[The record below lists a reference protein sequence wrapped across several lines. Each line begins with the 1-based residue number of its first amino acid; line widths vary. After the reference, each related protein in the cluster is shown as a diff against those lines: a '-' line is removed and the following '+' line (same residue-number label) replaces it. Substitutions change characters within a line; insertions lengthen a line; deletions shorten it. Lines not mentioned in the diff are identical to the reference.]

1 MDLSPLI
8 FNTAKNVSKQLYS
21 IDKGVELIKS
31 QLEKACPSPEE
42 LKRLIDI
49 KNKLVENLTKIST
62 QLGILTTTTTTVSSL
77 INGLNI
83 TIKIIKSIPLPTS
96 IPPGIGIPTSLII
109 KFSDILSLLKKVV
122 EQGRG
127 GIGGVKNIL
136 NSFKTI
142 INNIITKLNSLDIL
156 FLFCLEKYFGGTP
169 TPEQLSEFGF
179 LSTPNNIFEFLTE
192 PSEVIDPNDLFY
204 KNWKLEIQYN
214 PYNKLS
220 IPSRRVKGTEQTTG
234 VVLYNYLNGKYSY
247 SPKVSILIEEIK
259 FKIDNYSIVT
269 PLIQNIYNQN
279 TLQ

>member
-8 FNTAKNVSKQLYS
+8 FNTAKNVSKQFYL

-42 LKRLIDI
+42 LKRLIGV

-62 QLGILTTTTTTVSSL
+62 QLEILTTTTSTVSSL
-77 INGLNI
+77 IKGLNT
-83 TIKIIKSIPLPTS
+83 TIKIIKAIPIPTS

-122 EQGRG
+122 EQGEG

-136 NSFKTI
+136 NSFKTT

-156 FLFCLEKYFGGTP
+156 FLFCLEEYFGETP

-179 LSTPNNIFEFLTE
+179 SSTPNDIFNFLVE
-192 PSEVIDPNDLFY
+192 PSEIIDPNDLLY
-204 KNWKLEIQYN
+204 KNWKLEIQDN
-214 PYNKLS
+214 PYNKLN

-234 VVLYNYLNGKYSY
+234 VVLYNYLRGKYSY